1 MRLAI
6 YFTSN
11 KEVNKR
17 RLSFE
22 VNKNNL
28 WAQNIISHSNT
39 EDVLMHQT
47 VSFHKAE

>member
-17 RLSFE
+17 RHSFE
-22 VNKNNL
+22 VNTNNL
-28 WAQNIISHSNT
+28 WSQNIISHSYT
-39 EDVLMHQT
+39 VDVVMHQT
-47 VSFHKAE
+47 VSFHEAE